1 MDDRITAI
9 ISHLEG
15 SVVDIYAQ
23 KKLDQIEDKEDIQN
37 WKDFIREIKIIFSDK
52 SKTADIKQK
61 IEIFK
66 QGKKHIADFMIEF
79 KALAIKTEIDE
90 IFLLKQLVKDMN
102 LQKVN
107 MAIEQVQKWHIEE
120 EAYLWTLKRPKIILI
135 KMEG

>member
-15 SVVDIYAQ
+15 SVVGIYAQ

-79 KALAIKTEIDE
+79 KVLAIKTEIDE

-120 EAYLWTLKRPKIILI
+120 EAYLWTLKRPNIILI